1 MPSYVI
7 FMAPADI
14 PDNVAKILED
24 ALLKA
29 GQSKDFKT
37 IVEDRLK
44 TPVIGIGAA
53 ELETYMS
60 QLNKQLQEM
69 AK

>member
-7 FMAPADI
+7 FMAPAGV
-14 PDNVAKILED
+14 PDDVAKVLEKG
-24 ALLKA
+24 LLKA

-44 TPVIGIGAA
+44 SPVISIGAA
-53 ELETYMS
+53 DLESYMS
-60 QLNKQLQEM
+60 NLNKQLQEM